1 MHQPDG
7 APAATA
13 TRHAWYVVA
22 VLLLLNVSSFIDRQ
36 VMALM
41 VSPIKA
47 DLGLTDTQMGLLLGP
62 AFAGTFAIS
71 AILLGRLVDRGNRTA
86 IIAWGVAAWSVMC
99 TASGVANTF
108 GQLFAARFGVGIGE
122 ATLSP
127 SANSLIADYFPPEKL
142 ATALSV
148 FTSGVFI
155 GSGLAYFIG
164 GTVIETVS
172 NLEPWRLPVFGEIRA
187 WQRVFIVV
195 GIPGLLLALLALTIR
210 EPRRSRPAG
219 SPVHAATTSEVVS
232 WLRRHARAY
241 VTFGIGIATY
251 STVNFGTAFWFPE
264 FFRRSHGWSPGKVG
278 LLMGGA
284 TAIFGVVGVIAG
296 GRLADYFKAHGKRD
310 GNLIVLIISAV
321 FSILAGLP
329 LYLTNSEGVLLAALI
344 VTNIVAAAPFGAAAA
359 AMQEMSPSHMRGQAA
374 ALLGF
379 MLNFVGLS
387 LGPTVVGILND
398 RVFTDPAKGVA
409 LSLLAITLFGRT
421 IAGLSVAAGLA
432 AHKRVV
438 AEVTRSP
445 EGAFSA

>member
-1 MHQPDG
+1 MHQPDV

-41 VSPIKA
+41 VTPIKA
-47 DLGLTDTQMGLLLGP
+47 DLGLTDTQMGLLPRSRVRRHVCHLGNP
-62 AFAGTFAIS
+62 ARSTGGPGQS
-71 AILLGRLVDRGNRTA
+71 HRDHRLGRR
-86 IIAWGVAAWSVMC
+86 SVEC
-99 TASGVANTF
+99 DVHGSGVANTF

-241 VTFGIGIATY
+241 LTFGIGIAIY
-251 STVNFGTAFWFPE
+251 STVNFGTAFWFPA
-264 FFRRSHGWSPGKVG
+264 FLSDRTAGVRGSRPVDGRCHGDLWCGGRHRRRASGG
-278 LLMGGA
+278 LLQGPRQEGWKPHCPDD
-284 TAIFGVVGVIAG
+284 FGRVLHP
-296 GRLADYFKAHGKRD
+296 GR
-310 GNLIVLIISAV
+310 S
-321 FSILAGLP
+321 
-329 LYLTNSEGVLLAALI
+329 AAL
-344 VTNIVAAAPFGAAAA
+344 P
-359 AMQEMSPSHMRGQAA
+359 H
-374 ALLGF
+374 
-379 MLNFVGLS
+379 
-387 LGPTVVGILND
+387 
-398 RVFTDPAKGVA
+398 
-409 LSLLAITLFGRT
+409 
-421 IAGLSVAAGLA
+421 
-432 AHKRVV
+432 
-438 AEVTRSP
+438 
-445 EGAFSA
+445 